1 MTPVSLD
8 DPNGSRQNLYPPNI
22 NSNGQAGTSRSHS
35 SRNDPN
41 QTARSRTVTT
51 KSAFDDDDVEANH
64 AHNRDDTQYTAATN
78 LPKGPTRDRP
88 RSIIQRFKGE
98 DRDTPLPGWR
108 ESFIATLTSSWL
120 NYFLIFLPLSWL
132 FHFLYSI
139 HHKGSPNLTFIF
151 SVLGI
156 IPLEKLFD
164 FLGEQLALYCG
175 QSIGDLIV
183 ITLNNAVEATLAII
197 LLTKCELRLL
207 QSTIIGVVLIH
218 LLLVPG
224 FAFLTGGAKVWQQHL
239 HEHPTQL
246 NHVLLTFGVMS
257 FLIPAAVFAAL
268 GTNSTGTT
276 QAAASA
282 SNHGGEG
289 ASEATTVATE
299 AAHRLLKRAVPDLSF
314 VPAVSDETRGV
325 FLQISRGLAIMLL
338 IVYIGSRIYLHNPPG
353 DGNAFTVPAAAPQR
367 EKKEEQR
374 TEQEAPKVNPWA
386 CIVFLVVTVGIMAAT
401 AEWLVKS
408 LEYVVKGKSITE
420 EWFGLVLLPMVSF
433 AGDGLVGVVYFV
445 ETLLQMSPPPPQEIA
460 KGRSIDL
467 SIQFTLFWAP
477 FFVLIAW
484 WTHKPMS
491 LLFDLFEVAVIIGS
505 CFLVNYVTQD
515 AKTNWAEG
523 LVLVTYYV
531 MIALVAFFYP
541 GQQTHRHLLA
551 CGTSV
556 AESVATGG
564 ESFTGAAH

>member
-139 HHKGSPNLTFIF
+139 HHKGSPNLTFI
-151 SVLGI
+151 S
-156 IPLEKLFD
+156 
-164 FLGEQLALYCG
+164 
-175 QSIGDLIV
+175 
-183 ITLNNAVEATLAII
+183 TLAII

-353 DGNAFTVPAAAPQR
+353 DGNAFTVPAAAPQS